1 MTVRVGRMRE
11 QVVIQRRD
19 IVRSA
24 GGGEGTPTWTPVAT
38 VWARVKPAPRE
49 EALRAGAMAE
59 TTEYDVTIWHRTD
72 VKARGWRLTWNGD
85 PLNILSVA
93 NLDER
98 DAFLTLRCAAG
109 ELT

>member
-19 IVRSA
+19 VVRDA
-24 GGGEGTPTWTPVAT
+24 GGGETVTWTTVAT
-38 VWARVKPAPRE
+38 VWARVKPVPRE
-49 EALRAGAMAE
+49 ESVRAGAMAE
-59 TTEYDVTIWHRTD
+59 TTEYDVTIWHRDD

-98 DAFLTLRCAAG
+98 DAMLTLRCAAG